1 MDFFFQLL
9 LYYYYITI
17 ILLLHQYNVIITIT
31 ITIAITYYPMSGVIR
46 LWCAHHAMC
55 FYACN
60 ALVLR
65 SKPFA
70 VSLIFIAE
78 LQN

>member
-1 MDFFFQLL
+1 MDFFFS
-9 LYYYYITI
+9 ITI
-17 ILLLHQYNVIITIT
+17 ILHQYFVIITIT
-31 ITIAITYYPMSGVIR
+31 TITIIYYPMSCVIR
-46 LWCAHHAMC
+46 LWCAHHAMR